1 MAMVACKDRVVTN
14 QAQSQIRR
22 KAYKGTGV
30 DINLAIGR
38 HDNYSPLDIHT
49 NQQLMDLVNDS
60 IVSRNEKIVIAPM

>member
-22 KAYKGTGV
+22 KAYKGTVV

-49 NQQLMDLVNDS
+49 N
-60 IVSRNEKIVIAPM
+60 